1 MREMDILLQRFLE
14 RGYDAMSPDERIDFE
29 RLLDLPDQDILRWL
43 LGEAHDLPA
52 DEGLAVVV
60 RRIRQVVSGP

>member
-14 RGYDAMSPDERIDFE
+14 RGYDAMGPDERSHFE
-29 RLLDLPDQDILRWL
+29 RLLELPDQDILRWL
-43 LGEAHDLPA
+43 LGEAHELPA

-60 RRIRQVVSGP
+60 RRIRRVVDGP